1 MPRYLDAHKM
11 SGFDEEKLKQA
22 KNSPAD
28 EFGVTHSDILY
39 NKEEDKLYCVLDAPD
54 KQSVEKHHEK
64 FGIKCDWITEVK
76 AV

>member
-1 MPRYLDAHKM
+1 M

-22 KNSPAD
+22 KNSPKD

-39 NKEEDKLYCVLDAPD
+39 NKEEDKLYCILDAPD

-64 FGIKCDWITEVK
+64 FGIKCDWITEVNT
-76 AV
+76 VC

>member
-22 KNSPAD
+22 KNSPMD

-39 NKEEDKLYCVLDAPD
+39 NKEEDKLYCILDAPD
-54 KQSVEKHHEK
+54 KQSVEKHHKK
-64 FGIKCDWITEVK
+64 FGINCDWITEVK
-76 AV
+76 TV